1 MEDANKIK
9 EKIREFILDTSYVS
23 NEQINDSTL
32 IFAEG
37 IMDSMGFISIIGFI
51 EQEFSIAT
59 GDEDLIEE
67 NFESINAISEFI
79 FRKTKS
85 HTAQTVNKP

>member
-1 MEDANKIK
+1 MKETNKIS
-9 EKIREFILDTSYVS
+9 ERIREFILSTSYVS
-23 NEQINDSTL
+23 SEQINDDTL

-59 GDEDLIEE
+59 NDEDLIEE

-79 FRKTKS
+79 LRKITS
-85 HTAQTVNKP
+85 HSKQTVTKG